1 MKVVKIGILAEEST
15 PTLLAGDQS
24 LDHPPERHHDD
35 ERGDDEYLVKQRGQ
49 LPPLEVTIVVQERGA
64 GTVRLP

>member
-1 MKVVKIGILAEEST
+1 MVKIGILPEEST

-24 LDHPPERHHDD
+24 LDNPPERHHDD
-35 ERGDDEYLVKQRGQ
+35 ERGDDEYLVEQRGQ
-49 LPPLEVTIVVQERGA
+49 LPPPEVTIVFQVRGS